1 MGRGADSE
9 AAAAGAG
16 PPSRRNEK
24 EEGPSP
30 PQLPPPREAAP
41 TFLQAQDAVWAA
53 RDSETLSA
61 LPSPRTRS
69 SAPRQPVTAPSS
81 LREVPEPIAPRVG
94 PCLPQA
100 EVEALAPAA
109 APLQVPRSPS
119 RRQVPQHGL
128 LSPLWVVPGVAEAP
142 ALPAGSGGG
151 GWAES
156 WPGLRC
162 SARLAPPLLPLPPAL
177 SGLLPPLPARAL
189 PFLPLRSAQPR
200 RHMSAR
206 YGDDD
211 GGGGGGRTRRTLS
224 TRLLGPARTAAT
236 LNRTTGRRWQTSL
249 RDLGTWRAEWRYAAC
264 EREGE
269 RRRVAR
275 ASGKRLP
282 RAVILPPGG
291 FCAGALCEALELALL
306 WRRRGLSRGGQW
318 RRPLGTWTWGGL
330 RGICYPVFMVIRYR
344 RVFLSCLAV
353 DWVFTQHHCPPEV
366 HPTGRLKCP

>member
-1 MGRGADSE
+1 MCADSVVEPLASPPPPPTGPRTQAGTGSAGRSGGSRVGHKEEMGRGADSE

-16 PPSRRNEK
+16 PPTRRNEK

-128 LSPLWVVPGVAEAP
+128 LSPL
-142 ALPAGSGGG
+142 
-151 GWAES
+151 
-156 WPGLRC
+156 
-162 SARLAPPLLPLPPAL
+162 
-177 SGLLPPLPARAL
+177 
-189 PFLPLRSAQPR
+189 
-200 RHMSAR
+200 
-206 YGDDD
+206 
-211 GGGGGGRTRRTLS
+211 
-224 TRLLGPARTAAT
+224 
-236 LNRTTGRRWQTSL
+236 
-249 RDLGTWRAEWRYAAC
+249 
-264 EREGE
+264 
-269 RRRVAR
+269 
-275 ASGKRLP
+275 
-282 RAVILPPGG
+282 
-291 FCAGALCEALELALL
+291 
-306 WRRRGLSRGGQW
+306 
-318 RRPLGTWTWGGL
+318 
-330 RGICYPVFMVIRYR
+330 
-344 RVFLSCLAV
+344 
-353 DWVFTQHHCPPEV
+353 
-366 HPTGRLKCP
+366 